1 MLLLSRKR
9 NQKIIINEDIV
20 IEIKSITRNNVRLG
34 ITAPSKYTILR
45 DELSKNDITTD
56 CDEAIVPHIIK
67 QPTQS

>member
-34 ITAPSKYTILR
+34 ITAPSEYTILR
-45 DELSKNDITTD
+45 DELSKNKITTD
-56 CDEAIVPHIIK
+56 CEKPIVPHIIK
-67 QPTQS
+67 